1 MPASSRKNPT
11 GNHKAR
17 HKSLISMDY
26 KKDTGILIK
35 MIDKYSL
42 EGEEKE
48 AVLEAVGM
56 LSWASLSQSRLK
68 NLKEKRDKNPKR

>member
-1 MPASSRKNPT
+1 
-11 GNHKAR
+11 
-17 HKSLISMDY
+17 MDY
-26 KKDTGILIK
+26 KKDTDVLIK

-68 NLKEKRDKNPKR
+68 NLKEKRERGTKR